1 MTFEIVQ
8 RSEMLRLVIAFRS
21 KPSQPSRSCLYV
33 PFIYTGETAKL
44 KPYDFL
50 SHRFP
55 LYFAL
60 PQAISTANVY
70 AGGQTG

>member
-21 KPSQPSRSCLYV
+21 KAVATQPLMSVGTLYL
-33 PFIYTGETAKL
+33 KL

-70 AGGQTG
+70 AGDQTG

>member
-21 KPSQPSRSCLYV
+21 KAVATQPLMSVGTLYL
-33 PFIYTGETAKL
+33 L

-70 AGGQTG
+70 AGDQTG

>member
-21 KPSQPSRSCLYV
+21 KAVATQPLMSVGTLYLQR
-33 PFIYTGETAKL
+33 GAAKL

-70 AGGQTG
+70 AGDQTG

>member
-21 KPSQPSRSCLYV
+21 KAVATQPLMSCRYPLS
-33 PFIYTGETAKL
+33 L